1 MNMTEPGKHLTPRPR
16 DLTEDAVAPST
27 EPGQPRIPPCGNEWC
42 TDTECMRPTYQ
53 RWVTR
58 MPETIAYH
66 TQHGHTIALAYAV
79 QNLARYQRL
88 VDEHDRVCE
97 ARERHAVHA
106 ANVRNAKSKL
116 GPWEFTLTYSPAKHG
131 WSVDEA
137 KDAMR
142 TAMERLTRYYR
153 EELEELHA
161 TGEYTQAGHP
171 HVHCWYRLTGGHKI
185 TTKSFKRAYPVWN
198 PKHKTGPR
206 GHEGGHHEPVKRT
219 SDFAGYVEKD
229 LQTAWLKMDIT
240 NDVRPAEEAYVSEAE
255 DDDQA
260 EVVPPQ
266 DDTSA

>member
-1 MNMTEPGKHLTPRPR
+1 MTEAGKHLTPRPR
-16 DLTEDAVAPST
+16 DLTEDAPAHQA
-27 EPGQPRIPPCGNEWC
+27 EPGQPRTPPCGNEWC
-42 TDTECMRPTYQ
+42 PDKPCEYRDHQ
-53 RWVTR
+53 HSLRHAHESV
-58 MPETIAYH
+58 AYH
-66 TQHGHTIALAYAV
+66 THHQHTTDLRYAV
-79 QNLARYQRL
+79 MRVAMYQELVDKHDRRCDANERYQKEVINR
-88 VDEHDRVCE
+88 
-97 ARERHAVHA
+97 
-106 ANVRNAKSKL
+106 RNAKSRL
-116 GPWEFTLTYSPAKHG
+116 GPWEFTLTYSPTKHG

-185 TTKSFKRAYPVWN
+185 TTKSFKRAYPIWN

-229 LQTAWLKMDIT
+229 LHTAWLKMDIT
-240 NDVRPAEEAYVSEAE
+240 NDVHGQEEASVSEAS
-255 DDDQA
+255 DDEA
-260 EVVPPQ
+260 SLPPTEGT
-266 DDTSA
+266 DAA